1 MRAASLIALS
11 ALSLACTIASSQ
23 ATEFCL
29 IRKTSDGFAALR
41 AAPDLKAKLIA
52 RMKTGEEVQ
61 LAQGE
66 RGRWREVIYWRG
78 EDRLTKGY
86 NAHTAKG
93 WVDGRLLEDCG

>member
-1 MRAASLIALS
+1 MRPVALIALL
-11 ALSLACTIASSQ
+11 AVALACGVTSAQ

-41 AAPDLKAKLIA
+41 AAPDLKAKLLA

-86 NAHTAKG
+86 ESHTAKG

>member
-1 MRAASLIALS
+1 MRYGLMIGLVVGAVTCGASTS
-11 ALSLACTIASSQ
+11 Y
-23 ATEFCL
+23 ATEFCM

-41 AAPDLKAKLIA
+41 AAPDLKAKLLA

-66 RGRWREVIYWRG
+66 KGRWREVIYWRG

-86 NAHTAKG
+86 DAHTATG

>member
-1 MRAASLIALS
+1 MKYAL
-11 ALSLACTIASSQ
+11 AIGLAIITVAVGASSSH

-41 AAPDLKAKLIA
+41 AAPDLKAKLLA

-66 RGRWREVIYWRG
+66 KGRWREVIYWRG
-78 EDRLTKGY
+78 DDRLTKGY
-86 NAHTAKG
+86 DKHTAKG
-93 WVDGRLLEDCG
+93 WVDGRLIEDCG